1 MTTETG
7 DKMFANIEEAGNF
20 GSNLAKEIKTYT
32 STRVVKPLED
42 RIKQLEVKIAYLEA
56 ALDARGG
63 LKYLGIFK
71 EGRIYDEG
79 QFVTFDGSIWH
90 CNARTSNPPG
100 NGSASWVL
108 ACKRGQDGRSAK

>member
-1 MTTETG
+1 
-7 DKMFANIEEAGNF
+7 MFANIEEAGNF

-42 RIKQLEVKIAYLEA
+42 RIKQLEIKIAYLEA

-63 LKYLGIFK
+63 LKYLGTYK
-71 EGRIYDEG
+71 EGRVYDEG

-90 CNARTSNPPG
+90 CNARTSN
-100 NGSASWVL
+100 
-108 ACKRGQDGRSAK
+108 